1 MRALGSAWIVALWTA
16 IWIQPAPALAVEP
29 VSEWK
34 IEPSDVRCVAVR
46 KYGTADKPLTL
57 ALKAPPTGSAMQ
69 LAVIRHGY
77 RNKGG
82 QIDATVTL
90 DGRGFTTYA
99 LVYPLGFPAKRS
111 KQSVSLVH
119 LPPEAAAAVRLAN
132 ELDLGIKE
140 TSKDEF
146 PLGNLKDVWA
156 DMDRCLD
163 RLKNSWNVG
172 EQYAG
177 RIASEPV
184 DIVPLQSMFSGD
196 DYPPAAAWKSFS
208 GTTSVLLLIDETGA
222 VKDCTLTE
230 SSGMAII
237 DSRTCALIS
246 YKGRFKPASGTDGKP
261 IKSSWAKRI
270 TWRVED

>member
-1 MRALGSAWIVALWTA
+1 MVARGTFVAAAALLVLPSR
-16 IWIQPAPALAVEP
+16 PALAVEP
-29 VSEWK
+29 ISQWT

-46 KYGTADKPLTL
+46 KYGSADKPITL
-57 ALKAPPTGSAMQ
+57 ALKAPPTGNAMQ
-69 LAVIRHGY
+69 LAIIRHGY
-77 RNKGG
+77 RNKAG
-82 QIDATVTL
+82 QIDATVTV

-111 KQSVSLVH
+111 KQNVSLVH
-119 LPPEAAAAVRLAN
+119 LPPEAAAAVRRAD
-132 ELDLGIKE
+132 ELGLGIKE

-156 DMDRCLD
+156 DMDHCLQ
-163 RLKNSWNVG
+163 RLKNTWNVG
-172 EQYAG
+172 EEYAG

-184 DIVPLQSMFSGD
+184 DIVPIQSMFSGD
-196 DYPPAAAWKSFS
+196 DYPPVAAWKSFS
-208 GTTSVLLLIDETGA
+208 GTTSVLLLIDEQGA

-230 SSGMAII
+230 SSGMAVI

-246 YKGRFKPASGTDGKP
+246 YKGRFKPASGTDGSP

-270 TWRVED
+270 TWRVVD